1 MYELAELFTLW
12 EPEDAKSV
20 FDNEWRPD
28 LGTITD
34 EFVRTVIEKIFILDP
49 AEQPTTRKIIGFFQT
64 LNSPA
69 IKAEDQHK
77 ESEHLAERSTPTN
90 VTVSLTSSTSMNM
103 SKPPLVYPFSGTNVE
118 AAEEHLTE
126 EDSGIDPIH

>member
-1 MYELAELFTLW
+1 MEAPLQERRHKWPRDEHRFGHLGLQSRHVRACYYEIAELFTLW

-69 IKAEDQHK
+69 IKA
-77 ESEHLAERSTPTN
+77 
-90 VTVSLTSSTSMNM
+90 
-103 SKPPLVYPFSGTNVE
+103 
-118 AAEEHLTE
+118 
-126 EDSGIDPIH
+126 